1 MRIFLI
7 KDCFDK
13 SAKDELQ
20 AEYKIQPISEW
31 QRELDLPEGMYTYIL
46 SGKVVDAD
54 YVPIPGDE
62 LIFILQPGSS
72 TSSWLGII
80 AGTILIG
87 LNFTPFGAGWAGYV
101 GGSLIAGA
109 LIGEVAKLFTPDVST
124 SVSNFDNSQTYNW
137 DGIQNIYGEGLP
149 VPVVFGR
156 HRVGGNVIA
165 GFVTGDSESGMQK
178 NKYLHLLLAVSE
190 GEIYGVEE
198 DSILL
203 GSTKISEFDEG
214 VDVFST
220 SGTGDQTIQPGF
232 SDIRR
237 RYLFSAAR
245 LTYDSGYIY
254 TLQDEADSAL
264 ISIMFP
270 ALFNVNDK
278 GDLQNQSVRFTVE
291 YTAAEGT
298 DWVQIADFT
307 CTGKVRSS
315 LEFDYKLKFPSVS
328 RWKLRITRITRE
340 LTGSKES
347 GDSYFKSIEEI
358 TDAKI
363 SYKHTAVLGLKLKAT
378 DRISGSVPN
387 VTAIVKGL
395 KLIDVR
401 TGVENPDTYRNPA
414 NIVYR
419 ILTDKRWG
427 LGRFFD
433 ESNLH
438 MDSLCEFAD
447 ICDTLT
453 TYKVYDPATGAYI
466 EKTEKLFEIDLVLD
480 QPYQAFAL
488 LQKILSTCRAVP
500 VPQGNKLKIVVEQA
514 APYTQLFNMGNI
526 VADSFSQSFTSFND
540 IPNQIDADYTDSEND
555 YERTKVSIVDT
566 SRLDEATRTKSI
578 QLFGLTTQSRVRRE
592 CLYNLR
598 KLKGQR
604 QSVSFEA
611 ELAAVVSEVG
621 DVIKVQHDMPGYGSG
636 GRVRLESN
644 KLLFEKPV
652 SVESG
657 KTYRL
662 LVRRRD
668 NTVYTHSF
676 VAQSTG
682 FLAEIT
688 ISYVDFER
696 DDIYVFG
703 ELNREGKLYVIS
715 RISKGSVKNTVKISG
730 YEYNESVF
738 TAIDVDVEDIKY
750 SNLGLTDSGVVD
762 EDGAVVKVPVKPVDP
777 ASVPVPFVQN
787 IQVIQHGAVVVYAGA
802 STTNVYVSWDM
813 LRVPNLPAAIIA
825 RYEILL
831 SDDGENWKKAAETT
845 GTAVTLSG
853 IEFDQQY
860 YAAVKAYSIY
870 GTTNSPETHS
880 AESIAHGFLIS
891 VPVPGAV
898 SGLLSAKGLYKIDVR
913 VLFETFPT
921 FKTVDLYM
929 SASNLRETAELIASA
944 ESGRFSVAVDGVG
957 AVRYFWARLR
967 DVFDGSGMWYPDSD
981 EGVRGH
987 TETDA
992 ALLWAALAEGADP
1005 EELRERFNN
1014 YPDTDEIER
1023 SIAGIFMFEEGMFED
1038 GMFEKRLSDLR
1049 PLWPFIYDFTAQTET
1064 NFAQIAIGF
1073 EGIVSTVAALQDDVV
1088 TQYSQITQTIDG
1100 ITSDVQDLS
1109 DAQVLQ
1115 ATQIIQLADSIALR
1129 VAQADYD
1136 YDMSLLGSALAAIEL
1151 DIDSIS
1157 STVYD
1162 SSTGL
1167 LSRMV
1172 QQENQ
1177 FNLSVMNLAT
1187 GKAIT
1192 GLFVSGNPALN
1203 TSEIGLMADKV
1214 YIYSPHSGNQKMAM
1228 FDTTGGRFGFN
1239 GDMIVTGTITADKYA
1254 ELRNTLVYNGA
1265 DSLGSG
1271 FPFDVPFTIPSE
1283 VTSIKS
1289 IKLSFKIMPYRAY
1302 SKAVMTTDSSTS
1314 SNAIATQY
1322 ITHGHRVYIRDTSTM
1337 DGSYLY
1343 WVGGKLYCDGG
1354 GEVVFSNEQ
1363 GHSHKIVIEHGNY
1376 NGNTGN
1382 FVILKDGKLCVW
1394 SGASGGSVQTTSTNG
1409 HTHTLSI
1416 VSDSSMSSNTAS
1428 NARRVFYRSGELRCT
1443 FEGNKYVYTNTVT
1456 VQELGDHNHT
1466 IYGHTHDIDYG
1477 IFEQATA
1484 PNITLARDNGS
1495 GFTNIGTYSS
1505 DQLDLE
1511 LKTHF
1516 SGTGWKALR
1525 FSATSNCRI
1534 SFVLQLKTD
1543 LTA

>member
-87 LNFTPFGAGWAGYV
+87 LAIPALGVGWAWAGYV

-165 GFVTGDSESGMQK
+165 GFVTGESESGMQK

-220 SGTGDQTIQPGF
+220 SGTGDQIIQPGF

-237 RYLFSAAR
+237 RYLFSSAK
-245 LTYDSGYIY
+245 LTYDAGYIY

-270 ALFNVNDK
+270 ALFKVNDK

-291 YTAAEGT
+291 YTAAEVT

-387 VTAIVKGL
+387 VSAIVKGL
-395 KLIDVR
+395 KLVDVR

-652 SVESG
+652 SVKSG

-676 VAQSTG
+676 VAETDG
-682 FLAEIT
+682 TVEEIT

-750 SNLGLTDSGVVD
+750 SNLGLTDSGIVD
-762 EDGAVVKVPVKPVDP
+762 EGGAVVKVPVKPVDP

-787 IQVIQHGAVVVYAGA
+787 IQIIQHGAVVVYAGA

-813 LRVPNLPAAIIA
+813 LRVPDLPAAFIA
-825 RYEILL
+825 RYEVLL
-831 SDDGENWKKAAETT
+831 SEDGENWKKAAETT

-853 IEFDQQY
+853 IEFEQQY

-870 GTTNSPETHS
+870 GTANSPETHS
-880 AESIAHGFLIS
+880 AESIAHAFLIS
-891 VPVPGAV
+891 VPEPGTV
-898 SGLLSAKGLYKIDVR
+898 SGIVPSKGLYKIDVR

-981 EGVRGH
+981 EGIQGH

-1005 EELRERFNN
+1005 EALREKFNN

-1064 NFAQIAIGF
+1064 NFAQIAIGI

-1088 TQYSQITQTIDG
+1088 TQYSQIT
-1100 ITSDVQDLS
+1100 
-1109 DAQVLQ
+1109 
-1115 ATQIIQLADSIALR
+1115 QLADSIALR

-1162 SSTGL
+1162 SCTGL

-1214 YIYSPHSGNQKMAM
+1214 YIYSPHAGNQKMAM
-1228 FDTTGGRFGFN
+1228 FDTAGGRFGFN

-1271 FPFDVPFTIPSE
+1271 FPFDVPFTIPGE

-1322 ITHGHRVYIRDTSTM
+1322 IEHRHRTYVRDNSDVNQVYYS
-1337 DGSYLY
+1337 
-1343 WVGGKLYCDGG
+1343 GGKFYCSGG
-1354 GEVVFSNEQ
+1354 GTVAFLTEQ
-1363 GHSHKIVIEHGNY
+1363 GHVHTITLL
-1376 NGNTGN
+1376 NGTSGARVL
-1382 FVILKDGKLCVW
+1382 FRDGGFKVW
-1394 SGASGGSVQTTSTNG
+1394 AGASGGTVETSTVDG
-1409 HTHTLSI
+1409 HKHLI
-1416 VSDSSMSSNTAS
+1416 PVISDSSVPYDTSF
-1428 NARRVFYRSGELRCT
+1428 NAERLNYKSGEFRCSW
-1443 FEGNKYVYTNTVT
+1443 EGGYVYSDYVT
-1456 VQELGDHNHT
+1456 IAVLGDHNHT

-1495 GFTNIGTYSS
+1495 GFTNINTYSS